1 MTSFLANSAEHFT
14 NRVLIAQLAARHR
27 LPAIYPAREFV
38 EVGSVLAYGVDN
50 ANVWRRIPDMTDQL
64 LRGEKPG
71 DIPFDQQTKFELVL
85 NQKTARSLGLEFP
98 PTLLTAADEVIE

>member
-85 NQKTARSLGLEFP
+85 NQTTARSLGLDFLASP
-98 PTLLTAADEVIE
+98 LAISDEVID